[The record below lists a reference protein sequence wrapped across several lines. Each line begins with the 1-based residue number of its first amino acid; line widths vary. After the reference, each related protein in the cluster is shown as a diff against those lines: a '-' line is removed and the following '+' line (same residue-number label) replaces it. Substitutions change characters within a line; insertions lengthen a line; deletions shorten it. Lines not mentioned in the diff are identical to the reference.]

1 MTELVDDQFYKIL
14 HKKYKELLLDF
25 VLLQFDGTYLK
36 ETSHKEAVIEAIS
49 VFNSRLRVGNSLKHQ
64 KFYVEEDKM
73 KCKKS
78 SIEELLLDDN
88 DDRIKTFE
96 TTGYRETPIE
106 ISYWQAFSDPPYN
119 TNYTK
124 EDFRKL
130 NYLLFPIPFRVDLE
144 VYRWNDEFSN
154 YFDDGKEWWGT
165 GFWSI
170 YDKHI
175 NRFVIIGASLT
186 D

>member
-96 TTGYRETPIE
+96 
-106 ISYWQAFSDPPYN
+106 ISKGSASISHQQSLYQMNF
-119 TNYTK
+119 
-124 EDFRKL
+124 
-130 NYLLFPIPFRVDLE
+130 FP
-144 VYRWNDEFSN
+144 
-154 YFDDGKEWWGT
+154 
-165 GFWSI
+165 GFYIWLQCS
-170 YDKHI
+170 KR
-175 NRFVIIGASLT
+175 NL
-186 D
+186 